1 MAKSKAITRV
11 SLKEAHPIRRRN
23 KQVEEAAAGASCVEH
38 EETASGLTIHR
49 AGHKQ
54 LATLRT
60 VDTLEIYTPYLGR
73 RNHAATF
80 WTDGI
85 ERACT
90 FSRLTFRE
98 LGMVRGEISPTCCPL
113 HGRRLLCILKW
124 STTCRA
130 RVALLNVLLADLP
143 ACAYCRVQGDL

>member
-1 MAKSKAITRV
+1 
-11 SLKEAHPIRRRN
+11 LKEAHPIRRRN
-23 KQVEEAAAGASCVEH
+23 KQVEEAAAAGANCVEH

-60 VDTLEIYTPYLGR
+60 LDTLEIYTPYLGR

-85 ERACT
+85 ERCLH
-90 FSRLTFRE
+90 FF
-98 LGMVRGEISPTCCPL
+98 EI
-113 HGRRLLCILKW
+113 
-124 STTCRA
+124 
-130 RVALLNVLLADLP
+130 DLP
-143 ACAYCRVQGDL
+143 RAWHGPGRDFTDVLPAPRPAASLHSQVVDHM

>member
-1 MAKSKAITRV
+1 MAKNKAITCV

-23 KQVEEAAAGASCVEH
+23 KQVEEAAAAAAGANCVEH
-38 EETASGLTIHR
+38 EEKASGLTIHR

-60 VDTLEIYTPYLGR
+60 LDTLEIYTPSLGR

-85 ERACT
+85 ERCLH
-90 FSRLTFRE
+90 FFR
-98 LGMVRGEISPTCCPL
+98 
-113 HGRRLLCILKW
+113 
-124 STTCRA
+124 
-130 RVALLNVLLADLP
+130 D
-143 ACAYCRVQGDL
+143 

>member
-23 KQVEEAAAGASCVEH
+23 KQVEEAAAAGANCVEH
-38 EETASGLTIHR
+38 EEKASGLTIHR

-60 VDTLEIYTPYLGR
+60 LDTLEIYTPYLGR

-85 ERACT
+85 ERCLH
-90 FSRLTFRE
+90 FF
-98 LGMVRGEISPTCCPL
+98 EI
-113 HGRRLLCILKW
+113 
-124 STTCRA
+124 
-130 RVALLNVLLADLP
+130 DLP
-143 ACAYCRVQGDL
+143 RAWHGPGRDFTDVLPAPRSAASLHSQVVDHM